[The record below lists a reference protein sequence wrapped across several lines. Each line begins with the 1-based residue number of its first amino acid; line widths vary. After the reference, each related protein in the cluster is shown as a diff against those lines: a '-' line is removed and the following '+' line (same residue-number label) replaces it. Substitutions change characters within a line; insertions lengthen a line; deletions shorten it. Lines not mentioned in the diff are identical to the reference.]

1 MALRSESGIKLIV
14 GLGNPGPEY
23 ENTRHNAGFMTVEKI
38 LQVMPSG
45 SFTPAHTAE
54 STVYSGRY
62 RGKNLVLQKPLTF
75 MNCSGSAVRVLSR
88 RLGIAPEEILVISD
102 DLDLPVGRIRMRRG
116 GSDGG
121 HNGLKSII
129 AELESAGFLRLR
141 IGIGRPQP
149 GKTVDYVLTGFEGTE
164 AEQFQQALDTAAEAV
179 KTALSAGIANA
190 MNKFNAAKAEAKME
204 EVKEN

>member
-1 MALRSESGIKLIV
+1 MAGNGSCRLIV
-14 GLGNPGPEY
+14 GLGNPGAEY
-23 ENTRHNAGFMTVEKI
+23 AGTRHNAGFEVVDRFLARHVRSFRERNAR
-38 LQVMPSG
+38 SGEAREG
-45 SFTPAHTAE
+45 SFAGE
-54 STVYSGRY
+54 
-62 RGKNLVLQKPLTF
+62 KLIILKPLTF

-129 AELESAGFLRLR
+129 AELESASFLRLR

-164 AEQFQQALDTAAEAV
+164 AEEFKSSLDTAVEAV
-179 KTALSAGIANA
+179 KTALSAGISTA
-190 MNKFNAAKAEAKME
+190 MNKFNAAGAVAKVK